1 MNQPEV
7 AVEITLVEIAQVVL
21 LVAQEEAVEKDQL
34 QLKEPAVQEILPQPQ
49 YLKETME
56 ALVVVLATV
65 VAEVELDVLVK
76 RVVQAHL
83 LVVTD
88 QEMVVQAQIHGQEIV
103 QSELAVVAAVE
114 YLVIVGDVQ
123 AQAAVVQVGV
133 ALQVLLKIP
142 QTHLQVMIILA
153 EVAEEI
159 LLLFQVPEYQEAPEV
174 RELLLFNILMLLL
187 ELPEVQLLLFQG
199 VKLNIL
205 LTQQTIL

>member
-1 MNQPEV
+1 MNQPEA
-7 AVEITLVEIAQVVL
+7 AVEIIVMVL
-21 LVAQEEAVEKDQL
+21 LQAEALVDPAEVVEKDPVQL
-34 QLKEPAVQEILPQPQ
+34 MQRPVQEILPQPQ
-49 YLKETME
+49 YLKEMLE

-88 QEMVVQAQIHGQEIV
+88 QEMAVQAQVDGQEIV

-133 ALQVLLKIP
+133 ALQVVLKIP

-153 EVAEEI
+153 EGAEEI
-159 LLLFQVPEYQEAPEV
+159 LFLIQVPE
-174 RELLLFNILMLLL
+174 
-187 ELPEVQLLLFQG
+187 
-199 VKLNIL
+199 
-205 LTQQTIL
+205 

>member
-1 MNQPEV
+1 MKQPEA

-34 QLKEPAVQEILPQPQ
+34 QLKEPAVQETHLLQLL
-49 YLKETME
+49 LKETME

-88 QEMVVQAQIHGQEIV
+88 QEMAVQAQVDGQEIV
-103 QSELAVVAAVE
+103 QSELAVVAAVV

-133 ALQVLLKIP
+133 ALQVVLKIP

-153 EVAEEI
+153 EGAEEI
-159 LLLFQVPEYQEAPEV
+159 LLLIQVPE
-174 RELLLFNILMLLL
+174 
-187 ELPEVQLLLFQG
+187 
-199 VKLNIL
+199 
-205 LTQQTIL
+205 

>member
-1 MNQPEV
+1 MKQPEA

-34 QLKEPAVQEILPQPQ
+34 QLKEPAVQETHLLQLL
-49 YLKETME
+49 LKETME

-88 QEMVVQAQIHGQEIV
+88 QEMAVQAQVDGQEIV
-103 QSELAVVAAVE
+103 QSELAVVAAVV

-133 ALQVLLKIP
+133 ALQVVLKIP

-153 EVAEEI
+153 EGAEEI
-159 LLLFQVPEYQEAPEV
+159 LFLIQVPE
-174 RELLLFNILMLLL
+174 
-187 ELPEVQLLLFQG
+187 
-199 VKLNIL
+199 
-205 LTQQTIL
+205 